1 VNVGERDRG
10 NTINHILIN
19 RIAADPTLEAA
30 YTWVCQQRQHHHFN
44 SDIWPLRRHW
54 AERKP
59 QIQALLLSGQYR
71 FREQRLIQ
79 TATEAI
85 EYWGA
90 EDALVLKAISLV
102 LTEEWLPLLSPQCF
116 HIAGRG
122 GLKGALR
129 QVADQ
134 VGGDDYFYRTDV
146 KSYYASI
153 NHGLLMAQVEQY
165 VQDPLVLSLLWGYLK
180 RVVNQGGWW
189 RPITQGISLGCPL
202 SPLMGALYLKPLD
215 DRMAQLGVVYVR
227 YMDDWVV
234 LASSRWQLRRAIRAV
249 RQQMA
254 RLRVMPHPD
263 KTAMGRTAKG
273 FDFLGYWVTPRGLRV
288 AARTVAKMVDK
299 VARLDEQG
307 ATASRLDRY
316 LHHWGQW
323 VRAGLGDRLMPGP
336 VDRSQRLTYLD
347 NLGYVRDVIQLWVRN
362 HGYAESNRAR
372 VVVR

>member
-1 VNVGERDRG
+1 
-10 NTINHILIN
+10 
-19 RIAADPTLEAA
+19 
-30 YTWVCQQRQHHHFN
+30 
-44 SDIWPLRRHW
+44 
-54 AERKP
+54 
-59 QIQALLLSGQYR
+59 LLSGQYR

-79 TATEAI
+79 TPTEMI

-116 HIAGRG
+116 HLAGRG

-134 VGGDDYFYRTDV
+134 VGGYDFFYRTDV

-254 RLRVMPHPD
+254 RLRVMSHPD

-273 FDFLGYWVTPRGLRV
+273 FDFLGYWVTPAGLRV

-299 VARLDEQG
+299 VARLNEQG

-323 VRAGLGDRLMPGP
+323 VRAGLGDRL
-336 VDRSQRLTYLD
+336 LTD
-347 NLGYVRDVIQLWVRN
+347 PLGLTVRMGQGYIQ
-362 HGYAESNRAR
+362 Y
-372 VVVR
+372 VVVCGTEYCDDLRNGNQSGPNR